1 VAEADDLPAEMPDSM
16 EEVKAAPSKVDDA
29 DVDVVV
35 VVVMLVP
42 SELGVEEAAATVSVV
57 VERACVS
64 GVP

>member
-64 GVP
+64 GAP